1 MKEIE
6 RKFLVKSIDNI
17 SLEFYDKKTI
27 TQDYLYDDKITTIR
41 KRKIEEGKDTKYYY
55 TIKTNRSGKYS
66 VEEIESQIEEEVY
79 NKLKLDKNRNTIIKD
94 RYNISLK
101 DGLLIELDVFYGIFE
116 GIIFAEIE
124 FPSDKK
130 AEKFKVPDWF
140 DKELTGK
147 ISNNMMTKM
156 SRVELDEK
164 IKEI

>member
-17 SLEFYDKKTI
+17 SLEIYDKKTI

-94 RYNISLK
+94 RYNISLE

-124 FPSDKK
+124 FPADKE